1 MPAAVT
7 PQPEAAI
14 EFIEQAGFV
23 WHQRFELAPG
33 VWTPGS
39 SPVPWL
45 CQQAGLPEDLSG
57 KTVLDIGTTNAGTAF
72 ELERRGA
79 ERVVAVDIFDPDW
92 FGVAALTD
100 FLGSRVEYVRGSV
113 YELSQR
119 FVERFDIVIF
129 WGVLYHLRHP
139 LLALD
144 NVRAVTAGHV
154 SLESAVCDFELASEL
169 RSQPLTWFYR
179 TDALA
184 GDASNWFAPTL
195 RTLQDWCQS
204 AGFAV
209 TSSAAWPPDDPERAM
224 LRLVP
229 TAGRPEYQEVSYER
243 LLRCEVI

>member
-1 MPAAVT
+1 MTPAS
-7 PQPEAAI
+7 EAAI
-14 EFIEQAGFV
+14 EFIEQSAFV

-33 VWTPGS
+33 IWTPGT

-45 CQQAGLPEDLSG
+45 CEQAGLPDDLSG

-100 FLGSRVEYVRGSV
+100 FLGSRVEYVRSSV
-113 YELSQR
+113 YELGQR
-119 FVERFDIVIF
+119 FAEGFDIVIF

-144 NVRAVTAGHV
+144 NLRAVTGAYA
-154 SLESAVCDFELASEL
+154 SLESAVCDFELKPEL
-169 RSQPLTWFYR
+169 RSLPLTRFYR
-179 TDALA
+179 TDELA

-195 RTLQDWCQS
+195 MTLQEWCGS

-209 TSSAAWPPDDPERAM
+209 TSSASWPHEDPERAM
-224 LRLVP
+224 LGLVP
-229 TAGRPEYQEVSYER
+229 TGSRPEYEEISYER
-243 LLRCEVI
+243 PLRCEVV